1 MTLREIIDKVNAFKS
16 HSVSADIL
24 AGWLN
29 ELDATLKNE
38 LFDVYETGVTPEIK
52 PYKAGEDLD
61 RELLVPYPYCEL
73 YVYYLLQQIYSFT
86 DETTQYNNFSELY
99 NTLLYN
105 FKTYYIRNHSRGG
118 SKFTNIWG

>member
-16 HSVSADIL
+16 HSISTDIL

-38 LFDVYETGVTPEIK
+38 LFDVYEPGVTPEIK
-52 PYKAGEDLD
+52 PYKSGEDLD

-99 NTLLYN
+99 NTLLYT

>member
-16 HSVSADIL
+16 HSVSTDIL

-38 LFDVYETGVTPEIK
+38 LFDVYEPGVTPEIK
-52 PYKAGEDLD
+52 PYKAWEDLD